1 MNVQTH
7 THTHTLVLV
16 ALSQINPQIQADN
29 LKEYLEINSDGIWN
43 ALTNYRLIK
52 AMTFQD
58 NMLIKTLL
66 HFKNNNFLVN
76 QKKKQEKKKKTPQNI
91 KNLGIVRGRG
101 GDLKSR
107 YGGVDQFSLAEKMH
121 LRGQEAPETTV
132 YLKVNLFTLLQWH
145 ADCLIRALNK
155 NIMWARAFAPLPP
168 ALFTNTQVIRHHL
181 FFSFCFPS
189 LIVGTSNRIAERTCS
204 DMSQINKTAHK

>member
-1 MNVQTH
+1 MNVQ

-29 LKEYLEINSDGIWN
+29 LKEYLEISSDGIWN

-101 GDLKSR
+101 G
-107 YGGVDQFSLAEKMH
+107 
-121 LRGQEAPETTV
+121 
-132 YLKVNLFTLLQWH
+132 
-145 ADCLIRALNK
+145 
-155 NIMWARAFAPLPP
+155 
-168 ALFTNTQVIRHHL
+168 VI
-181 FFSFCFPS
+181 
-189 LIVGTSNRIAERTCS
+189 
-204 DMSQINKTAHK
+204 